1 MGRAPCCEKTG
12 LKRGPWTQEE
22 DQLLVDYIKNNG
34 HGSWRSLPKL
44 AGTYNVMVSRTF
56 CYVHSRLSMKNLFSW
71 I

>member
-22 DQLLVDYIKNNG
+22 DELLVEYIKKNG

-44 AGTYNVMVSRTF
+44 AGEF
-56 CYVHSRLSMKNLFSW
+56 LFSLYISIYVYTSHYIW
-71 I
+71 